1 MGREQEEEKKRRN
14 LEKVA
19 GRSQNGEM
27 EEMDYEQSLVVIRVG
42 QGSQGGGAR
51 RNPLMRRC

>member
-42 QGSQGGGAR
+42 QGSQGGGGQEE
-51 RNPLMRRC
+51 LL